1 MQSIIKLKCV
11 EKSVDF
17 GQNSGGRCCLGLH
30 YACTVPDL
38 TSIKRIVAQALNH
51 ISALK
56 MNTPPDRPSEQALL
70 QGVRNRLI
78 DYLEVAAS
86 FEAQMTFSEQSP
98 QVNVALEVL
107 EQWADWVGPDWQ
119 DDFVSPVFSSD
130 ELLAIGLFQDVWLGC
145 RGRLLQEFAELP
157 VLTELFEHSDWRS
170 LRVGAE
176 MLLVFMM
183 KRGRLSE
190 CEEI

>member
-1 MQSIIKLKCV
+1 MS
-11 EKSVDF
+11 
-17 GQNSGGRCCLGLH
+17 
-30 YACTVPDL
+30 PM
-38 TSIKRIVAQALNH
+38 
-51 ISALK
+51 K
-56 MNTPPDRPSEQALL
+56 MNIPPDRPSEQVLL

-107 EQWADWVGPDWQ
+107 EQWADWVGPEWQ
-119 DDFVSPVFSSD
+119 DDFISPVFSPD

-145 RGRLLQEFAELP
+145 RGRLLQDFAELP
-157 VLTELFEHSDWRS
+157 VLAELFDHRDWRS

-190 CEEI
+190 TVEI

>member
-1 MQSIIKLKCV
+1 
-11 EKSVDF
+11 
-17 GQNSGGRCCLGLH
+17 
-30 YACTVPDL
+30 
-38 TSIKRIVAQALNH
+38 
-51 ISALK
+51 
-56 MNTPPDRPSEQALL
+56 MNTPPDRPSEQVLL

-86 FEAQMTFSEQSP
+86 FEAQVTFSEQSP

-119 DDFVSPVFSSD
+119 DDFVSPVFSPD

-145 RGRLLQEFAELP
+145 RGRLLHEFAELP
-157 VLTELFEHSDWRS
+157 VLTELFEHRDWRS

-190 CEEI
+190 TVEI